1 MTFVLGSDQRHSLR
15 RDQRRA
21 RKSQETHHSTHTS
34 LGTNR
39 ERRQWFDPSPQ
50 GTTPILSKIAP
61 TQVLQAAGL
70 GRHDIAEYIVSEYP
84 SCINMTDVDGRTPL
98 HYASLLKDDGKMT
111 TFLLDNGA
119 DESVL
124 DNVSATIPPDPR

>member
-1 MTFVLGSDQRHSLR
+1 MINDEPESLKKRVTPPIPPLVLTGKDANGL
-15 RDQRRA
+15 
-21 RKSQETHHSTHTS
+21 
-34 LGTNR
+34 
-39 ERRQWFDPSPQ
+39 
-50 GTTPILSKIAP
+50 TPLHKVLHPFCNKIAP
-61 TQVLQAAGL
+61 TQILQAAGL

-124 DNVSATIPPDPR
+124 DNVSATIPLDPR